1 MCARAQKT
9 MSAGI
14 KEERVIKRKRRKT
27 RRQSGANFP
36 VPIFATQPF
45 LFISKTKATI
55 TLLHRTFPG
64 NLTGT
69 GFSFMELTAQAV
81 LYDQR
86 MTVKSSDLSN
96 HLVT

>member
-1 MCARAQKT
+1 

-27 RRQSGANFP
+27 RRQSGVKFP

-55 TLLHRTFPG
+55 TLLHRTFP
-64 NLTGT
+64 GT